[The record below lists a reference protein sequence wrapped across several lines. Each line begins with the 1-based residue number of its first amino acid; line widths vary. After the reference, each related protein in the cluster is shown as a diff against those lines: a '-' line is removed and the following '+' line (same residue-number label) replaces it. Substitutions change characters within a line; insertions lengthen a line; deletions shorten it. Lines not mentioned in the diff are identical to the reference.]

1 MVQQRLRQRH
11 VEAADSSDEDILARP
26 LPQSRARLPPFTGK
40 EQWDVWLNR
49 FEDTAGRRAWSDV
62 QKLDEL
68 IPLLQGAAGDY
79 VYGQLSQQVRRD
91 YHLLIQELDYRFRR
105 VEARRSLGV
114 TFSRRVQR
122 PSETVQEYAAELKR
136 LYDKAHPNRD
146 RQTRTE
152 DLLRRFRDGL
162 RDEGASFQV
171 EYVKE
176 PADINVAV
184 NEVINFMETKRR
196 PEVGGNENRKR
207 RQDRFKFA
215 NEGSDEEG
223 RIARVP
229 STATNPKP
237 IVKRNPSTSTVKS
250 DDTPTTSYVEE
261 LAKFKDE
268 LKEALG
274 LLTKRV
280 DGLENG
286 HETMRSNPPGPNT
299 LCFQCGQPGHFV
311 RSCPNRSGGNYEVRP
326 GGSSNPGPHGRPL
339 LEN

>member
-1 MVQQRLRQRH
+1 M
-11 VEAADSSDEDILARP
+11 
-26 LPQSRARLPPFTGK
+26 
-40 EQWDVWLNR
+40 WLNR

-62 QKLDEL
+62 QKLDEQM
-68 IPLLQGAAGDY
+68 PLLQGAAGDY
-79 VYGQLSQQVRRD
+79 VYGQLSQQVRSD
-91 YHLLIQELDYRFRR
+91 YNLLIQELNYRFRR
-105 VEARRSLGV
+105 VEARKSLGV
-114 TFSRRVQR
+114 MSSRRVQR

-152 DLLRRFRDGL
+152 DLLRRFLDGL

-207 RQDRFKFA
+207 RQDRFKFT

-223 RIARVP
+223 RIARAN

-237 IVKRNPSTSTVKS
+237 IVKGNPTQV
-250 DDTPTTSYVEE
+250 P
-261 LAKFKDE
+261 LNQMI
-268 LKEALG
+268 L
-274 LLTKRV
+274 
-280 DGLENG
+280 
-286 HETMRSNPPGPNT
+286 
-299 LCFQCGQPGHFV
+299 
-311 RSCPNRSGGNYEVRP
+311 
-326 GGSSNPGPHGRPL
+326 PL
-339 LEN
+339 LAMSRSWQSSKMS